1 MSLANGS
8 RTTPDSATRPG
19 ATRDALVA
27 ALASVEG
34 VTAYPVAPDS
44 ATAGAAWPK
53 WIQSTYDGT
62 LGALPRDI
70 YECLLTLPG
79 SYTATTVD
87 EGDRFRDQMANA
99 VTSLGSIQFV
109 EPAQITFNDRQ
120 TMPGLR
126 LRLIV
131 R

>member
-8 RTTPDSATRPG
+8 RLADSATRPG

-53 WIQSTYDGT
+53 WITSTYG
-62 LGALPRDI
+62 GAVGSLPRDT
-70 YECLLTLPG
+70 YECLLTLPAA
-79 SYTATTVD
+79 YTATTVD
-87 EGDRFRDQMANA
+87 EGDRFRDQMVFA
-99 VTSLGSIQFV
+99 VWELGTVEFV

-126 LRLIV
+126 LRLVV

>member
-8 RTTPDSATRPG
+8 TRTDTATRPG

-27 ALASVEG
+27 TLATVDG
-34 VTAYPVAPDS
+34 ITAYPVAPDS

-53 WIQSTYDGT
+53 WIQTTYDGALCT
-62 LGALPRDI
+62 LARDI
-70 YECLLTLPG
+70 YECLVTLPG
-79 SYTATTVD
+79 SYTATTID
-87 EGDRFRDQMANA
+87 EGDRFRDSVAMALSA
-99 VTSLGSIQFV
+99 IATVQFV
-109 EPAQITFNDRQ
+109 EPATITFNDRQ

-126 LRLIV
+126 LRVIV